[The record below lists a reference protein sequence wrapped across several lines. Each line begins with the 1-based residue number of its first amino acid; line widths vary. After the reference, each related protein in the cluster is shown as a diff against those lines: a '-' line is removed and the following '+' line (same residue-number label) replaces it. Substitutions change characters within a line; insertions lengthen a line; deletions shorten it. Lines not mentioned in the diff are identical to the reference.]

1 MKVCYKKQQK
11 GFTDRFICAILN
23 KKNEKGGGL
32 MSAIRK

>member
-1 MKVCYKKQQK
+1 MKDRYKKQQK

-23 KKNEKGGGL
+23 KENKKGGGL